1 MAGTLLRDILELDLL
16 KNAILLAGK
25 NSIDRI
31 VVDVTVA
38 EVPDISNWV
47 KPNTLY
53 LSTLFNFQE
62 PETQKELVISLARA
76 GAAGLIIKT
85 KRFLNETPEALI
97 ETAEKLSFP
106 VIEIEPQIKW
116 SELIRIILERIIQ
129 AEKELSEEK
138 RLMNVI
144 LERRDELDEISTT
157 IKKSGIDIS
166 AGLRA
171 AVVLLDFNEMQ
182 SLPDADAYAA
192 RLKSFFRRLKIR
204 NLTSIYEDRI
214 VAIFNDKDLEK
225 FVAAFSRSNETL
237 DTLKA
242 SYPFIAIG
250 ILAGSIKELKK
261 SLKTAQA
268 AGKIAKKLRLRQP
281 LIIYDSIRHYDLILN
296 NIDEQSANELID
308 STLAGLIDYDNKH
321 NSELLDTLI
330 AFFENNR
337 NKVKTAESLH
347 IHLNTL
353 KYRLKKI
360 QELLGSDIDDS
371 ETAFKLE
378 FCLRLFRLF
387 RQKSD
392 LI

>member
-25 NSIDRI
+25 NSLDRI
-31 VVDVTVA
+31 VVDITVA

-62 PETQKELVISLARA
+62 PDAQKELLSSLARA

-85 KRFLNETPEALI
+85 KRFLNETPKAMI

-129 AEKELSEEK
+129 AEREFSEEK

-144 LERRDELDEISTT
+144 LELPDELDEISTA
-157 IKKSGIDIS
+157 IKKLGIDIS

-171 AVVLLDFNEMQ
+171 AVIFPDANEMQ
-182 SLPDADAYAA
+182 NLPLADAYAA
-192 RLKSFFRRLKIR
+192 RFKSFFTQLNIR
-204 NLTSIYEDRI
+204 NLTSIYKDRI
-214 VAIFNDKDLEK
+214 VTIFNEKDLEK
-225 FVAAFSRSNETL
+225 FVAAFSSSNETPS
-237 DTLKA
+237 TLRA

-268 AGKIAKKLRLRQP
+268 SGRIAKKLGLRRP
-281 LIIYDSIRHYDLILN
+281 VIVYDSIRHYDLILN
-296 NIDEQSANELID
+296 NIDEQSADELIN

-321 NSELLDTLI
+321 NSELLATLL

-378 FCLRLFRLF
+378 FCLRLYRLF
-387 RQKSD
+387 R
-392 LI
+392 